1 MKKLVSLIVV
11 VVAISSY
18 ASVEPSDPVVHAGQ
32 AGTNT
37 VTNAQVRATSLPLS
51 LELLHIGG

>member
-11 VVAISSY
+11 VVAIASY

-37 VTNAQVRATSLPLS
+37 VTNAQARAVSLPLS
-51 LELLHIGG
+51 SELLHTGG